1 MSGSALRFPSLRA
14 RLRWMVIAILA
25 AAMLLLGALSYRYT
39 LKEVHELLDGR
50 LAQSARTLDV
60 LLRTGGMPP
69 DGRPVVVPTP
79 SRTPAAHGKGTHSYE
94 PEVGYQVFA
103 ADGRVLATT
112 ANLDGM
118 PAPRADDKAFR
129 DVSFGTRRWRVFQ
142 LPRGSD
148 GEWIRTAERYDS
160 RTEISQALW
169 VQYGLMLFVALPLLA
184 LLMGWAIRRG
194 LKPLDTL
201 ARRLLR
207 REPGS
212 HAPVTLEN
220 APTELRPLLDAL
232 NEQIGRLENA
242 LERERRFSADVAHEL
257 RTPLASTMINLDA
270 AIGAREPGAAD
281 SALADAR
288 ECLVALA
295 RRTEQLLALARL
307 ESGEGRRAMAP
318 VDLATLAGDVIDEM
332 VSVIAHSQ
340 VELVLAPLPPRLV
353 VHGDEAALRAMLR
366 NLLENAMRHVPSGGM
381 VELALSR
388 AGRVAVIDVVDNG
401 PGIPPERRAALFERF
416 HREPGTRGD
425 GYGLGLSIVQRAAQM
440 HGADIQL
447 LDSRFGTGLHVR
459 VSLLLHGDEAARE
472 R

>member
-1 MSGSALRFPSLRA
+1 MRLPSLRA

-25 AAMLLLGALSYRYT
+25 VAMLLLGALSYRYT

-60 LLRTGGMPP
+60 LLRTGGMPRE
-69 DGRPVVVPTP
+69 GQAVVVPTP
-79 SRTPAAHGKGTHSYE
+79 SRTPATHGKRMHSYE

-103 ADGRVLATT
+103 ADGRLLATT

-118 PAPRADDKAFR
+118 PAPQMDDDAFR
-129 DVSFGTRRWRVFQ
+129 DVSFGGRRWRVFQ
-142 LPRGSD
+142 LPRTTD
-148 GEWIRTAERYDS
+148 GELIRTAERFDS

-194 LKPLDTL
+194 LRPLDTL

-212 HAPVTLEN
+212 HAPVTLDN

-232 NEQIGRLENA
+232 NEQINRLENA

-270 AIGAREPGAAD
+270 AIGARERGAAD
-281 SALADAR
+281 GALADAR
-288 ECLVALA
+288 ECLVTLA

-307 ESGEGRRAMAP
+307 ESGEGRRALAP
-318 VDLATLAGDVIDEM
+318 VDLVAVTGDVIDEM
-332 VSVIAHSQ
+332 VSVITRSH
-340 VELVLAPLPPRLV
+340 VELVLAPLPPRLLV
-353 VHGDEAALRAMLR
+353 YGDEAALKAMLR

-388 AGRVAVIDVVDNG
+388 VGQLAVIDVVDNG
-401 PGIPPERRAALFERF
+401 PGIPPERRSALFERF

-440 HGADIQL
+440 HDAEIQL
-447 LDSRFGTGLHVR
+447 LDSRYGTGLHVR
-459 VSLLLHGDEAARE
+459 VSLPLHGD
-472 R
+472 

>member
-1 MSGSALRFPSLRA
+1 MSFPSLRS

-39 LKEVHELLDGR
+39 LDEVQEQLDGR

-60 LLRTGGMPP
+60 LLRAGGMPVN
-69 DGRPVVVPTP
+69 GQAVVVPTP
-79 SRTPAAHGKGTHSYE
+79 SRVPTGHGKGKHSYE
-94 PEVGYQVFA
+94 PEVGYQVFS
-103 ADGRVLATT
+103 ADGRLLATT
-112 ANLDGM
+112 ANLEGM

-129 DVSFGTRRWRVFQ
+129 DVPFGGRRWRVFQ
-142 LPRGSD
+142 LPGNTG
-148 GEWIRTAERYDS
+148 GELIRTAERYDS
-160 RTEISQALW
+160 RSEISRALW
-169 VQYGLMLFVALPLLA
+169 VQYGVMLFVGLPLLA

-194 LKPLDTL
+194 LRPLDTL
-201 ARRLLR
+201 ARRLLH

-212 HAPVTLEN
+212 HAPVTLEH
-220 APTELRPLLDAL
+220 APAELRPLLDAL

-281 SALADAR
+281 DALADAR
-288 ECLVALA
+288 ECLVTLA

-307 ESGEGRRAMAP
+307 ESAEGRRAMAP
-318 VDLATLAGDVIDEM
+318 VDLVNLVGDVIDEM
-332 VSVIAHSQ
+332 VSVIAYSQ
-340 VELVLAPLPPRLV
+340 VELVLAPLPRRLV
-353 VHGDEAALRAMLR
+353 VHGDEAALKAMLR

-381 VELALSR
+381 VELALAL
-388 AGRVAVIDVVDNG
+388 AGRMAVIDVVDNG
-401 PGIPPERRAALFERF
+401 PGIPPERRPALFERF

-440 HGADIQL
+440 HGAEIQL

-459 VSLLLHGDEAARE
+459 VSLPLHGDDPTRD

>member
-1 MSGSALRFPSLRA
+1 MSFPSLRA

-60 LLRTGGMPP
+60 LLRTGGMPH
-69 DGRPVVVPTP
+69 DGHAVVVPTP
-79 SRTPAAHGKGTHSYE
+79 SRTPAVHGRNMHSYE
-94 PEVGYQVFA
+94 PEVGYQVFG
-103 ADGRVLATT
+103 ADGRLLATT

-118 PAPRADDKAFR
+118 PAPRADDASFR
-129 DVSFGTRRWRVFQ
+129 DVSFGERRWRVFQ
-142 LPRGSD
+142 LPRTGD
-148 GEWIRTAERYDS
+148 GELIRTAERYDS

-194 LKPLDTL
+194 LRPLDTL

-212 HAPVTLEN
+212 HAPVTLDN
-220 APTELRPLLDAL
+220 APLELRPLLDAL
-232 NEQIGRLENA
+232 NEQIGRLESA
-242 LERERRFSADVAHEL
+242 LERECRFSADVAHEL

-270 AIGAREPGAAD
+270 AIGARESGTAD

-307 ESGEGRRAMAP
+307 ESGEGRRALAP
-318 VDLATLAGDVIDEM
+318 VDLVALTGDVIDEM
-332 VSVIAHSQ
+332 VSVIVHSR
-340 VELVLAPLPPRLV
+340 VELVLVPLPERLLV
-353 VHGDEAALRAMLR
+353 YGDEAALRAMLR

-388 AGRVAVIDVVDNG
+388 AGRMAVIDVADNG
-401 PGIPPERRAALFERF
+401 PGIPPERRHALFERF

-425 GYGLGLSIVQRAAQM
+425 GYGLGLSIVQRAALM
-440 HGADIQL
+440 HDARIEL
-447 LDSRFGTGLHVR
+447 LDSRFGSGLHVR
-459 VSLLLHGDEAARE
+459 VSLPLPLHGDEAARD